1 MIERSEKYRKIGKR
15 LIRTLPELSE
25 IKEAGIRIAYLSS
38 DKDKKQNKR
47 IIHAECR
54 KVDDFYK
61 DWCCRYDFLIV
72 VYEPNIDYFTD
83 QQIEILIEHEL
94 RHVGIDYSG
103 SEPKYYVIPHDIEE
117 FWSIIDKY
125 GLHWDENQEIVKEMK
140 KNATGKQSK

>member
-1 MIERSEKYRKIGKR
+1 MQERSQKYKKIGQR
-15 LIRTLPELSE
+15 LIRTLPELKF
-25 IKEAGIRIAYLSS
+25 IKEMGIRIAYLSS

-72 VYEPNIDYFTD
+72 VYEPNIDYFTG

-103 SEPKYYVIPHDIEE
+103 SEPKYYVIPHDVEE
-117 FWSIIDKY
+117 FWTIIDKY
-125 GLHWDENQEIVKEMK
+125 GLHWSEREWRGMEMQK
-140 KNATGKQSK
+140 AGKT